1 MAATNAGT
9 TDAPAADPTTSAT
22 TDPAG
27 APAGTLLHELSSS
40 PMAASLRRELLDR
53 WPSTPDRVREIS
65 RYALLAPGKA
75 LRPLLLVASADAVGG
90 SYDGVLPA
98 AMAVE
103 YLHVATLIHD
113 DVIDDDE
120 FRRGQHSVHARY
132 GKADAIVTGDYLI
145 LTMFTAL
152 AECVERGV
160 PEAAVLEAVRV
171 LADAGADVC
180 RGQAKEAEL
189 TSDPSSSFADYETMI
204 ALKTGALFRGV
215 CRAGAILGGAG
226 PEHTEAV
233 TRFAEH
239 LGLAFQMYDDLLPYL
254 WDSGTTGKPHTSD
267 IDNLRPTFPVL
278 LGYEAAGR
286 QDRER
291 FAEALS
297 GRLPTA
303 EAYALMRGLL
313 ESTGALRRGRARAK
327 AEAALAREQLA
338 GLPSSE
344 GVGLLMAVAELSINR
359 DR

>member
-1 MAATNAGT
+1 MAAMNART
-9 TDAPAADPTTSAT
+9 ADAPAANPTS
-22 TDPAG
+22 

-40 PMAASLRRELLDR
+40 PIAESLRRELLKR

-65 RYALLAPGKA
+65 RYALLAPGKT

-120 FRRGQHSVHARY
+120 LRRGQRSVHAHY
-132 GKADAIVTGDYLI
+132 GMADAIVTGDFLI
-145 LTMFTAL
+145 LTMFTSL

-160 PEAAVLEAVRV
+160 PAAAVLEAVRV
-171 LADAGADVC
+171 LAEAGADVC
-180 RGQAKEAEL
+180 RGQTKEAEL
-189 TSDPSSSFADYETMI
+189 TSDPSSPIADYETVI
-204 ALKTGALFRGV
+204 SLKTGALFRGV

-226 PEHTEAV
+226 PDHTEAV

-254 WDSGTTGKPHTSD
+254 WEPGTTGKPNTSD
-267 IDNLRPTFPVL
+267 AGNLRPTFPVL
-278 LGYEAAGR
+278 LGYESAGR
-286 QDRER
+286 GDRER

-297 GRLPTA
+297 GRIPAA
-303 EAYALMRGLL
+303 EAYERLRELL
-313 ESTGALRRGRARAK
+313 ESTGALHRARAR
-327 AEAALAREQLA
+327 AETEAALAREQLA

-344 GVGLLMAVAELSINR
+344 GVGLLAAVAELSINR

>member
-1 MAATNAGT
+1 MNAGT
-9 TDAPAADPTTSAT
+9 TDAPATGPTGPSAD
-22 TDPAG
+22 
-27 APAGTLLHELSSS
+27 TLLHELSSS
-40 PMAASLRRELLDR
+40 PMAASLRRELLER
-53 WPSTPDRVREIS
+53 WPTTPDRVREIS

-120 FRRGQHSVHARY
+120 FRRGQRSVHAHY
-132 GKADAIVTGDYLI
+132 GTADAIVTGDFLI

-160 PEAAVLEAVRV
+160 PAPAVLEAVRV
-171 LADAGADVC
+171 LAEAGADVC

-189 TSDPSSSFADYETMI
+189 TSDPSSSFADYEAMI

-254 WDSGTTGKPHTSD
+254 WDTGTTGKPNTSD
-267 IDNLRPTFPVL
+267 VDNLRPTFPVL
-278 LGYEAAGR
+278 LGYEVAGKR
-286 QDRER
+286 DRER
-291 FAEALS
+291 FTEALS
-297 GRLPTA
+297 GRIPAA
-303 EAYALMRGLL
+303 EAYPLMRGLL
-313 ESTGALRRGRARAK
+313 ESTGALHRGRARAE

-344 GVGLLMAVAELSINR
+344 GVGLLAAVAELSINR